1 MTSPIPMPMSTRWPS
16 RSQDNRPATAGMT
29 QNSIATAAAP
39 NVLTERTYSE
49 VHSVALS
56 STTAATA
63 AAPFQGS
70 WTALGVRSANA
81 PAGSSPD
88 RFWMVLLTRKSTS
101 AQKRC
106 LVHPA
111 CRQAQQRH
119 EEKHQY
125 GIDPT
130 GGEQPVGACG
140 KYRHHAQRES
150 HEAPAIEALIE
161 EQGSEYR
168 GDDGVHRD
176 DHGPQYRGSS
186 VFEGLVQRAE
196 LHRLHE

>member
-63 AAPFQGS
+63 AAPFK
-70 WTALGVRSANA
+70 
-81 PAGSSPD
+81 D
-88 RFWMVLLTRKSTS
+88 RGRRWG
-101 AQKRC
+101 QKRQYAC
-106 LVHPA
+106 RQQSGQVLDGAVDAKIDIGAEALLVHPA

-119 EEKHQY
+119 EEKRQH
-125 GIDPT
+125 GVDPT

-140 KYRHHAQRES
+140 KYRHH
-150 HEAPAIEALIE
+150 P
-161 EQGSEYR
+161 
-168 GDDGVHRD
+168 
-176 DHGPQYRGSS
+176 
-186 VFEGLVQRAE
+186 
-196 LHRLHE
+196 